1 MELRHLNYFVAVA
14 EELHF
19 GHAATRLG
27 MAQPPLSQQI
37 RKLEEELGVLL
48 FERSTRR
55 QVKLTDAGT
64 AFLREARAALVQA
77 DQAILAARRAAR
89 GQEGSLTIGLVGSVT
104 FDIFPVILKTFRSRF
119 PDVVLSI
126 RELTSAA
133 QYEAL
138 RQERIKVGFVRP
150 QQDATGIRVEP
161 LLTEPLIAAI
171 PEGHRF
177 AERAEIDLNE
187 LAREPFI
194 LAAPNTGCGII
205 RDLIYSACQ
214 KAGFA
219 PQIAMEAS
227 QLQTIIGLVA
237 GDLGVALVPASV
249 TTFQRRGVVYRRLRK
264 PEPLLEVA
272 LAAREDERSPLVE
285 SFVAVAR
292 EVVVTSRPLQLP
304 GLTLISAAS

>member
-19 GHAATRLG
+19 GHAAARLG

-48 FERSTRR
+48 FERSTKR
-55 QVKLTDAGT
+55 QVKLTEAGL
-64 AFLREARAALVQA
+64 AFLREARAALAQA
-77 DQAILAARRAAR
+77 DHAMLTARRAAR
-89 GQEGSLTIGLVGSVT
+89 GQEGNLTVGLVGSVT
-104 FDIFPVILKTFRSRF
+104 FDIFPLILKTFRTRF
-119 PDVVLSI
+119 PNVELAI
-126 RELTSAA
+126 RELTSAS

-150 QQDATGIRVEP
+150 QPDSSGLRVEP
-161 LLTEPLIAAI
+161 LLKEPLIAAV

-177 AERAEIDLNE
+177 ARHTEIDLTE

-205 RDLIYSACQ
+205 RDLVYSACQ
-214 KAGFA
+214 KAGFT
-219 PQIAMEAS
+219 PHIAIEAS

-249 TTFQRRGVVYRRLRK
+249 ITFQRRGVVYRRLCK
-264 PEPLLEVA
+264 PEPLMEVA
-272 LAAREDERSPLVE
+272 LATREDERSPLVE
-285 SFVAVAR
+285 SFLAVAR
-292 EVVVTSRPLQLP
+292 EVVSMNHPVSAPA
-304 GLTLISAAS
+304 LTLISAAS